1 MSIVYH
7 YVDKETFEPEKNYF
21 SIEKVKVSRN
31 ETPEECELWAKAARW
46 SGVGFQCIGWGC
58 LIGLI
63 FMITFSVLAACFSD
77 WFYAGTAAGAI
88 LFVGGFVF
96 ANVVCWPKENE
107 AHSVFQQ
114 YHKDHEEELWAEATA
129 EVRAY
134 NEKQHEIAGAW
145 RAEHPLEEQIR
156 ACLRDPMSSV
166 DIANLARYYAEAYI
180 KGNDGP
186 MGPPG
191 PKGDCPKCPFEEE
204 KK

>member
-21 SIEKVKVSRN
+21 SVEKVKVSRE
-31 ETPEECELWAKAARW
+31 ETSEELELWDKAARW
-46 SGVGFQCIGWGC
+46 SSVGFHCIGWGC

-63 FMITFSVLAACFSD
+63 FMITFGTLGSLSSSLFYIGAAV
-77 WFYAGTAAGAI
+77 GGI

-96 ANVVCWPKENE
+96 ANAVCWPKEHE

-114 YHKDHEEELWAEATA
+114 YHKDHGEELWAAPTA

-134 NEKQHEIAGAW
+134 NEKQYEIAEVW

-166 DIANLARYYAEAYI
+166 DIANLARYYAEEYI
-180 KGNDGP
+180 K
-186 MGPPG
+186 
-191 PKGDCPKCPFEEE
+191 E